1 MLLIR
6 ADFGITSLSNNS
18 HVIRISVHWYIS
30 LGIGQFQ
37 QRTEPRHTAVYW
49 PGLQGLVSDP
59 LAWRARLHTCKF
71 NISRILHPLLHIEHC
86 I

>member
-1 MLLIR
+1 MQVFIL
-6 ADFGITSLSNNS
+6 
-18 HVIRISVHWYIS
+18 YIS

-71 NISRILHPLLHIEHC
+71 NIFHVLHLLYIHM
-86 I
+86 